1 VSGWEASPRLP
12 FAVFRGVEVADG
24 SDSLGDDVFGRPQPW
39 PGTRA
44 DLDVERID
52 HATATATVRV
62 RGEIDVANVADLR
75 RRLDETLRADVQTLV
90 VDLSEVSF
98 CDVGALNLLLRIQ
111 SRLAARG
118 GRLTVLGPCPPLQIM
133 VGALGLADQLH
144 LVPAQPGRECVLED
158 GEATG

>member
-1 VSGWEASPRLP
+1 
-12 FAVFRGVEVADG
+12 
-24 SDSLGDDVFGRPQPW
+24 
-39 PGTRA
+39 
-44 DLDVERID
+44 
-52 HATATATVRV
+52 V
-62 RGEIDVANVADLR
+62 RGEIDVANVADLQ